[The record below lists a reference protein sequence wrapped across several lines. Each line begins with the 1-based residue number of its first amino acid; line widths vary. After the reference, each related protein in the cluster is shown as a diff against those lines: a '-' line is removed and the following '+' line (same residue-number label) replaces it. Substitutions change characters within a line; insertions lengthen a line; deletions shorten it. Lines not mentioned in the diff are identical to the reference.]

1 MCVSL
6 IYTWGLSCFP
16 AGLIMENGQCT
27 NAKPMYSVI
36 KNQHHQKMIL
46 LIAAFAIFMDGLD
59 SSIVNVA
66 LPVIAGDFGV
76 DISGSSWIVMAYLLI
91 MAGFILAFGKIADQ
105 GRIRQIFSIG
115 FALFALG
122 SFICAIS
129 PTLSCMIAA
138 RALQGLGA
146 SMIAAAAPL
155 LVTRFLP
162 EGMRGL
168 GMGVIATTGGVALTF
183 GPPIGGLITAYLGW
197 HWIFLINVPIGIAAI
212 VLGRSAIPAPHVPV
226 KLEKFDFFGTFVLF
240 FAIAGFIM
248 ALERGPEF
256 GWTSPEILFFVG
268 VFAVCSA
275 VFCSHSLRSRDPL
288 LNIRIFRYWKFSA
301 VTVSYLL
308 TCMVFAGVMY
318 MVPFYMHTA
327 LGLDSAVSGLLLMI
341 SSVITALI
349 GIPVGAWCDRI
360 GCRTPC
366 ILAAICRIA
375 FCTVLLLIVPS
386 YGILALLPALIC
398 MGLAFG
404 ISGGPATTRIVQ
416 HAPEGE
422 AGTGTS
428 VMITSD
434 FLGGVIGV
442 AAYAVVFSLAVPASV
457 GVAVSD
463 VPASL
468 FVEGFH
474 ATAVLGLLCGIV
486 TLILSAVVP
495 NLVTKREDLVVSE

>member
-1 MCVSL
+1 
-6 IYTWGLSCFP
+6 
-16 AGLIMENGQCT
+16 
-27 NAKPMYSVI
+27 MYAVI
-36 KNQHHQKMIL
+36 KNQRHQKMIL

-59 SSIVNVA
+59 GSIVNVA

-76 DISGSSWIVMAYLLI
+76 DISGSSWVVMAYLLI

-105 GRIRQIFSIG
+105 GRIRQIFSVG
-115 FALFALG
+115 FAVFAIG
-122 SFICAIS
+122 SFICAVS

-183 GPPIGGLITAYLGW
+183 GPPIGGLLTAYLGW

-212 VLGRSAIPAPHVPV
+212 ILGRSAIPAPAVPA
-226 KLEKFDFFGTFVLF
+226 KMERFDFFGTFVLF
-240 FAIAGFIM
+240 FAIAGFIL
-248 ALERGPEF
+248 ALERGPEL
-256 GWTSPEILFFVG
+256 GWTSPGILFFAG
-268 VFAVCSA
+268 VVAVCTV
-275 VFCSHSLRSRDPL
+275 VFCLHSLRSRNPL
-288 LNIRIFRYWKFSA
+288 LNIRIFRHWKFSA

-327 LGLDSAVSGLLLMI
+327 LGLDAAVSGLLLVV

-366 ILAAICRIA
+366 ILAAVCRIA
-375 FCTVLLLIVPS
+375 FCTVLLLIVPAF
-386 YGILALLPALIC
+386 GIPALIPALVC

-416 HAPEGE
+416 YAPEGE

-434 FLGGVIGV
+434 FLGGVLGV

-463 VPASL
+463 LSVSL

-474 ATAVLGLLCGIV
+474 ATAALGLLCGIV
-486 TLILSAVVP
+486 TLILSAAVP

>member
-1 MCVSL
+1 
-6 IYTWGLSCFP
+6 
-16 AGLIMENGQCT
+16 
-27 NAKPMYSVI
+27 MYSVI
-36 KNQHHQKMIL
+36 RNQRHQKMIL

-76 DISGSSWIVMAYLLI
+76 DISGSSWVVMAYLLI

-105 GRIRQIFSIG
+105 GRIRQVFSAG
-115 FALFALG
+115 FAVFAIG
-122 SFICAIS
+122 SLICAVS
-129 PTLSCMIAA
+129 PDLTCMIAA
-138 RALQGLGA
+138 RAMQGLGA

-168 GMGVIATTGGVALTF
+168 GMGVIATTGGVALPF

-212 VLGRSAIPAPHVPV
+212 ILGRTAIPAPAAPA
-226 KLEKFDFFGTFVLF
+226 KREQFDYFGTFVLF
-240 FAIAGFIM
+240 IAIAGSIM
-248 ALERGPEF
+248 TLERGPEF
-256 GWTSPEILFFVG
+256 GWTSPRILFFAALTV
-268 VFAVCSA
+268 VCAVA
-275 VFCSHSLRSRDPL
+275 FCLHSLRNKNPL
-288 LNIRIFRYWKFSA
+288 VNIRIFRSWKFSA
-301 VTVSYLL
+301 VTLSYLL

-318 MVPFYMHTA
+318 MVPYYLHTA
-327 LGLDSAVSGLLLMI
+327 LGLDAAISGLLLMI

-375 FCTVLLLIVPS
+375 FCAILLVTIPAF
-386 YGILALLPALIC
+386 GIIGVIPALIF
-398 MGLAFG
+398 MGLSFG
-404 ISGGPATTRIVQ
+404 ISGGPATTRIIQ

-428 VMITSD
+428 IMITSD
-434 FLGGVIGV
+434 FLGGVLGV

-457 GVAVSD
+457 GVAVGELS
-463 VPASL
+463 ATL
-468 FVEGFH
+468 FVDGFH
-474 ATAVLGLLCGIV
+474 ATALLGLLCGAV
-486 TLILSAVVP
+486 TLILSAAVP
-495 NLVTKREDLVVSE
+495 NLIAKREEMAVSE

>member
-1 MCVSL
+1 
-6 IYTWGLSCFP
+6 
-16 AGLIMENGQCT
+16 
-27 NAKPMYSVI
+27 MYAVI
-36 KNQHHQKMIL
+36 KNQRHQKMIL

-59 SSIVNVA
+59 GSIVNVA

-76 DISGSSWIVMAYLLI
+76 DISGSSWVVMAYLLI

-105 GRIRQIFSIG
+105 GRIRQVFSVG
-115 FALFALG
+115 FAVFALG
-122 SFICAIS
+122 SFLCVVS
-129 PTLSCMIAA
+129 PTLSYMIAA

-212 VLGRSAIPAPHVPV
+212 ILGRSAIPVPASPV
-226 KLEKFDFFGTFVLF
+226 KLERFDFFGTFVLF

-248 ALERGPEF
+248 MLERGPEF
-256 GWTSPEILFFVG
+256 GWTSPEIQFFAG
-268 VFAVCSA
+268 MFAVCA
-275 VFCSHSLRSRDPL
+275 VIFCLHSLRSRNPL
-288 LNIRIFRYWKFSA
+288 LNIRIFRHWKFSA
-301 VTVSYLL
+301 VTMSYLL

-327 LGLDSAVSGLLLMI
+327 LGLDAAVSGLLLMI
-341 SSVITALI
+341 SSVITALT

-366 ILAAICRIA
+366 MLAAVCRIA
-375 FCTVLLLIVPS
+375 FCAALLLIVPS
-386 YGILALLPALIC
+386 FGIIALIPALVC

-434 FLGGVIGV
+434 FLGGVLGV
-442 AAYAVVFSLAVPASV
+442 AAYAVVFSLAVPASI

-463 VPASL
+463 LSVSL

-474 ATAVLGLLCGIV
+474 ATAALGLLCGIV
-486 TLILSAVVP
+486 TLILSAAVP